1 MRSTRS
7 EVLSLVTALVLPA
20 AVFCSLPYTFSTESK
35 EEKHSSSGGFA
46 SFVTLTSRQEEQI
59 MKRAKMTRVSDS
71 SRNERKLD
79 LILSVL
85 PDDAP
90 QPLLKASEIAPVRK
104 LEVSPFRFGPY
115 APTCAASR
123 PAVLRSEPEKAEAAF
138 SREEM
143 RKID

>member
-1 MRSTRS
+1 MRSARN

-20 AVFCSLPYTFSTESK
+20 AVFCSLPYSFSTESK
-35 EEKHSSSGGFA
+35 EEKRSPSDGFA
-46 SFVTLTSRQEEQI
+46 SFVTLASRQEEQI
-59 MKRAKMTRVSDS
+59 MKRAKTTRVSDS

-90 QPLLKASEIAPVRK
+90 QPLLKTSEIAPARK
-104 LEVSPFRFGPY
+104 LEIAPFQFGPY

-123 PAVLRSEPEKAEAAF
+123 PAVLKSEPEKAEAAF

-143 RKID
+143 RRID